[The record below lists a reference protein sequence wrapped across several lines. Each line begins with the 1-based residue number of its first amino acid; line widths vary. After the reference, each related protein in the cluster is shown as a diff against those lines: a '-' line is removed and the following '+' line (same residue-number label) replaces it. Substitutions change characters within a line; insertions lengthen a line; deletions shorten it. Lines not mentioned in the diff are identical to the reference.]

1 MKGGERGRD
10 CSICSRLSYFQGDY
24 TSVDIGEPWQKAG
37 ESGRKGRRLVGRRE
51 ADPRFRGLFY
61 AAAMH
66 PLRINAETRPD
77 LQVHSRLVASA
88 VDSALIQAVFSAS
101 SPAMKRRS
109 AF

>member
-1 MKGGERGRD
+1 M
-10 CSICSRLSYFQGDY
+10 
-24 TSVDIGEPWQKAG
+24 DIGEAVEEKGKGWPEKRGRIRVFAG
-37 ESGRKGRRLVGRRE
+37 YFMQ
-51 ADPRFRGLFY
+51 P
-61 AAAMH
+61 AMH

-77 LQVHSRLVASA
+77 LQLHSRLVASA

>member
-1 MKGGERGRD
+1 MAENERKERM
-10 CSICSRLSYFQGDY
+10 
-24 TSVDIGEPWQKAG
+24 V
-37 ESGRKGRRLVGRRE
+37 GRKEV
-51 ADPRFRGLFY
+51 DPRFRRLSY
-61 AAAMH
+61 VVVMH
-66 PLRINAETRPD
+66 PLRINAETRPG

>member
-1 MKGGERGRD
+1 MVKKQEKR
-10 CSICSRLSYFQGDY
+10 
-24 TSVDIGEPWQKAG
+24 W
-37 ESGRKGRRLVGRRE
+37 RRLVGRRE
-51 ADPRFRGLFY
+51 PDPHFRGLFY

>member
-1 MKGGERGRD
+1 MAENER
-10 CSICSRLSYFQGDY
+10 
-24 TSVDIGEPWQKAG
+24 K
-37 ESGRKGRRLVGRRE
+37 GRKGWSGEERRIRV
-51 ADPRFRGLFY
+51 FRGLFY

-66 PLRINAETRPD
+66 PLRINAETRSD

>member
-1 MKGGERGRD
+1 MIIR
-10 CSICSRLSYFQGDY
+10 
-24 TSVDIGEPWQKAG
+24 PWISGKPNR
-37 ESGRKGRRLVGRRE
+37 GRKGKRLAGEER
-51 ADPRFRGLFY
+51 ADSRFRGLFY
-61 AAAMH
+61 ATAMH

-77 LQVHSRLVASA
+77 LQLHSRLVASA